1 MGLMYSHVDG
11 KDDEEWAAITERAE
25 RVRELA
31 RAGDL

>member
-11 KDDEEWAAITERAE
+11 KDDEEWAAIEGRAD

-31 RAGDL
+31 RSGDL